1 MGFMAEESLMI
12 LNSHRKTDPTLN
24 SDLFQFLPKAKVNSL
39 NKQSPGSNEDR
50 YPPPPPHP
58 SPAQAQHEG
67 AGAGG
72 LALDYGLDLPG
83 PGWVG
88 G

>member
-1 MGFMAEESLMI
+1 MI
-12 LNSHRKTDPTLN
+12 LNSHTKTDPTLN

-39 NKQSPGSNEDR
+39 NNSPQEVMKTGTHL
-50 YPPPPPHP
+50 PHP
-58 SPAQAQHEG
+58 TPPQSWHEG

>member
-12 LNSHRKTDPTLN
+12 LNSHTKTDPTLN

-58 SPAQAQHEG
+58 SPAQPQHEG

-83 PGWVG
+83 SGWVEG
-88 G
+88 